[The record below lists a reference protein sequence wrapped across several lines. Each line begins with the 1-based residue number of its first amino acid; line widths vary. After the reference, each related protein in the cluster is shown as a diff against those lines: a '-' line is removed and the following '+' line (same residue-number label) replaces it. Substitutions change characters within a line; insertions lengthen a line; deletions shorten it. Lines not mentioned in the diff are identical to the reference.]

1 MPNDFFYNTG
11 IATYVWVLDN
21 DKPAER
27 RRKVQLINANGV
39 YTRMRKSLGSKR
51 NELTEEQRR
60 QIVDAYEAYRES
72 DVCRILD
79 VADLGYT
86 TVTVERPLRDEKG
99 EPVLD
104 RRGRPKPDKSLRDT
118 ENVPLKEDVDEY
130 LEREVRPYAPDAWAD
145 RSLDKVGYEIPFT
158 RYFYRYEPLRP
169 SSEILA
175 EIRELEESISE
186 KLERAMGR

>member
-1 MPNDFFYNTG
+1 M
-11 IATYVWVLDN
+11 
-21 DKPAER
+21 
-27 RRKVQLINANGV
+27 
-39 YTRMRKSLGSKR
+39 
-51 NELTEEQRR
+51 
-60 QIVDAYEAYRES
+60 
-72 DVCRILD
+72 
-79 VADLGYT
+79 ADLGYT